1 MKSDDVIMIRG
12 LTKVFYPIELRL
24 RSLRPLRRHP
34 PVLALRDLSLAV
46 RRGETLGLLGT
57 NGAGKTTL
65 LKILA
70 TLILPNAGKATVH
83 GWDVVQDAGQVR
95 GTVGVVTGA
104 ERSFYWR
111 LTGRQNLEFF
121 AAFQGLG
128 ARATAARI
136 EELRWRLG
144 LDALDRRF
152 GLYSTGM
159 RQRLAIA
166 RALLPQ
172 PAVLLMDEPTRSL
185 DPLATAALY
194 RVIRST
200 RAGCTIV
207 LATHSLAEAEALC
220 DRVAILHRGRL
231 LAWGTVSELR
241 RGGEATTL
249 PALFERIVTQEAGV

>member
-24 RSLRPLRRHP
+24 RSLRPLRRHS

-70 TLILPNAGKATVH
+70 TLIL
-83 GWDVVQDAGQVR
+83 QDAGQVR

-200 RAGCTIV
+200 QAGCTIV